1 MATDNRDRD
10 MEKKRRYMRAY
21 NATPHQKKVRAMRNT
36 ARRKAIASGK
46 AKVGDGMDVHHI
58 KPVSKGGTN
67 ADGVKVITRA
77 KNRGHKLAV
86 RRGKD

>member
-1 MATDNRDRD
+1 MNSRI
-10 MEKKRRYMRAY
+10 MRFAS
-21 NATPHQKKVRAMRNT
+21 ALSSEVSAMRNK

-46 AKVGDGMDVHHI
+46 AKKGDGMDVHHI

-67 ADGVKVITRA
+67 ADGVKVVPRG

-86 RRGKD
+86 RFGKD